1 MPAIE
6 INAMSY
12 RYPDTSNMVL
22 KNIDLKINEGEFVGI
37 IGPNSAAK
45 TTLCL
50 TLNGVIPHSIGGK
63 LQGRVVVDG
72 MNTLDHTVPEL
83 AVRVG
88 LVISDPEAQLLQ
100 LTVEE
105 EVAFGPANLG
115 IPRGEIFQRTKE
127 MIALVGLDGKES
139 RFPLSLSGGEM
150 QRLAIA
156 SVLAMQPKII
166 VLDEPTANLDPAGT
180 MEVFS
185 VVREIKERTKM
196 TVVMAEHQIEHLV
209 QFADRILVMD
219 NGEVILDG
227 TPKEIFKET
236 ETLEKIGIEPPQ
248 VTEMSH
254 LLLKD
259 HGISLGGEP
268 LTIEEAYKLIIE
280 RLA

>member
-6 INAMSY
+6 IEAVSY
-12 RYPDTSNMVL
+12 RYPDTTSMVL

-37 IGPNSAAK
+37 IGPNSAGK

-50 TLNGVIPHSIGGK
+50 TMNGVIPHSIGGK
-63 LQGRVVVDG
+63 LQGRIVVDG

-83 AVRVG
+83 AVKVG
-88 LVISDPEAQLLQ
+88 LVVSDPEAQLLQ

-115 IPRGEIFQRTKE
+115 VPREEIFQRTKE
-127 MIALVGLDGKES
+127 MIALVGLQGKES

-156 SVLAMQPKII
+156 SVLAMNPKII
-166 VLDEPTANLDPAGT
+166 ILDEPTANLDPVGT

-185 VVREIKERTKM
+185 VMQQIKEQTKM

-219 NGEVILDG
+219 DGEVILDG
-227 TPKEIFKET
+227 APREIFKET
-236 ETLEKIGIEPPQ
+236 ETLAKIGIEPPE
-248 VTEMSH
+248 VTEMSD

-259 HGISLGGEP
+259 HGISLGRAP
-268 LTIEEAYKLIIE
+268 LTIEEAYKLITE